1 MNYLVGE
8 KKAEK
13 EIVGLSEIGE
23 GLFEI
28 SVDGATVR
36 VDIVKSGPTVFS
48 LIEEGRQW
56 EAAVDERDA
65 HGFDVLVSG
74 RLFHLEAEDE
84 RSGRLAQSAK
94 VSASGPQTVEAEMPG
109 KVSKVEVGPGGGASG
124 SDAEVVIVPGAMHPA
139 WVMSPTGCRETTLP
153 LRTSYTTPGPT
164 VTAWP
169 DQSSRALPVTIRSC
183 TSTGAAHVPGSTGA
197 QSDPSTKPSSSSS
210 YSRVNASAYSMLSSS
225 TSPFGGRPHTGHSPP
240 A

>member
-56 EAAVDERDA
+56 EAAVDERDV

-109 KVSKVEVGPGGGASG
+109 KVMLVKAAVG
-124 SDAEVVIVPGAMHPA
+124 DTVAEGQGVVVIEAMKMENEIESPIDGIITELPAEPGQ
-139 WVMSPTGCRETTLP
+139 
-153 LRTSYTTPGPT
+153 T
-164 VTAWP
+164 VENG
-169 DQSSRALPVTIRSC
+169 DVLFVVEPV
-183 TSTGAAHVPGSTGA
+183 AE
-197 QSDPSTKPSSSSS
+197 PS
-210 YSRVNASAYSMLSSS
+210 
-225 TSPFGGRPHTGHSPP
+225 
-240 A
+240 

>member
-109 KVSKVEVGPGGGASG
+109 MVIMVVVALGDVVSVGLG
-124 SDAEVVIVPGAMHPA
+124 VVILEAMKMENEIPSPIAGKTTENTVADGDTVESGA
-139 WVMSPTGCRETTLP
+139 P
-153 LRTSYTTPGPT
+153 LF
-164 VTAWP
+164 V
-169 DQSSRALPVTIRSC
+169 VE
-183 TSTGAAHVPGSTGA
+183 
-197 QSDPSTKPSSSSS
+197 
-210 YSRVNASAYSMLSSS
+210 
-225 TSPFGGRPHTGHSPP
+225 PP
-240 A
+240 ADAD

>member
-13 EIVGLSEIGE
+13 EVVGLSEIGE

-109 KVSKVEVGPGGGASG
+109 KVIKVEVALGDEVSEGQG
-124 SDAEVVIVPGAMHPA
+124 VVILEAMKMENEIPSPIDGKITEITVAEGDTVESGA
-139 WVMSPTGCRETTLP
+139 P
-153 LRTSYTTPGPT
+153 LF
-164 VTAWP
+164 V
-169 DQSSRALPVTIRSC
+169 VE
-183 TSTGAAHVPGSTGA
+183 
-197 QSDPSTKPSSSSS
+197 
-210 YSRVNASAYSMLSSS
+210 
-225 TSPFGGRPHTGHSPP
+225 PP
-240 A
+240 ADAD